1 MKGKY
6 NMYYS
11 NNADA
16 ISGISK
22 HSKME
27 GLGGIS
33 SGEEDDALNN
43 MILNV
48 EVKTSQT
55 HRRNNTNLRSTT
67 RSNNSQSPR
76 A

>member
-1 MKGKY
+1 MSQNSSSLLRSQRGKRNFSKDKQMKGKY

-11 NNADA
+11 NNSDA

-48 EVKTSQT
+48 EVKTS
-55 HRRNNTNLRSTT
+55 
-67 RSNNSQSPR
+67 
-76 A
+76 